1 MARRLPLGERV
12 AQNRRRQAEYA
23 SLSTFPPM
31 PLPAALSRVAKLFVR
46 SRPARSGLLF
56 AATLAVVAM
65 GALLPS
71 PKTAP
76 IAALERKAFDRQ
88 MQWLRALSPRPLEKD
103 IVLIGIDADSEK
115 RFEEPLVL
123 WHKHY
128 ARVLEALAR
137 TEPAA
142 VGVDIVLPER
152 SYNDIMPGL
161 DSAMVKAIF
170 QLRQRT
176 ALIYVRGVVPTGPDA
191 GRYSPMLPIYLRALD
206 PEKNFGIDQALKDPD
221 DVSRRF
227 SERELG
233 EGQSVP
239 TFAGQILRA
248 LRRPVQEGLIDYSV
262 GGDLGYVP
270 MQDVIGWL
278 EQGDTAKLKAAFDGR
293 IVLFGSLGV
302 DRDRWVLPV
311 EIATWEKLGREYE
324 LGQPGVV
331 VHLQVL
337 RSHLA
342 NGLIQPAPVYVNVL
356 LCILAACAVWL
367 RFKPWRFA
375 AGALVVPAALV
386 ALNLGSIRTSQLIWP
401 VAAVTVTLWIALLA
415 RGLMDAVESIIERT
429 RLKRNFRGSVSPA
442 VLNEIM
448 TGGLDPESDART
460 AEVCVIFS
468 DIRGFTTLSEEMSPD
483 LVMSVLQRY
492 FDRMVKSV
500 HRFDGTIDK
509 FIGDGMMILFG
520 APRQT
525 PDPCTDAVRCALDM
539 LNELDELNVEFERD
553 GLPKLEIGIGIN
565 YGKVVVGNIG
575 STERHNYSAI
585 GDAVNVAA
593 RIEGQTKELGRRIL
607 ITESVVS
614 RIGARFDFEPLGA
627 RLVKGHSPVKVWGIR
642 ATRTKRAIAG
652 EQEQAD
658 APAAPVN
665 GGHA

>member
-1 MARRLPLGERV
+1 M
-12 AQNRRRQAEYA
+12 
-23 SLSTFPPM
+23 FM
-31 PLPAALSRVAKLFVR
+31 R
-46 SRPARSGLLF
+46 SRPARGGLLF
-56 AATLAVVAM
+56 VATLGIVAA
-65 GALLPS
+65 GSLVPS
-71 PKTAP
+71 DKTAP
-76 IAALERKAFDRQ
+76 IASLERKAFDRQ
-88 MQWLRALSPRPLEKD
+88 MQLLRKFAPQPLASD
-103 IVLIGIDADSEK
+103 IVLIGIDEGSEK

-128 ARVLEALAR
+128 ARVLEALAKA
-137 TEPAA
+137 EPAA

-152 SYNDIMPGL
+152 SYNDVMPGL
-161 DSAMVKAIF
+161 DNAMVKSIF
-170 QLRQRT
+170 LLRQRT
-176 ALIYVRGVVPTGPDA
+176 ALVYVQGVIPAGPDA
-191 GRYSPMLPIYLRALD
+191 GKFRPTLPIYLRALD
-206 PEKNFGIDQALKDPD
+206 PEKNFGIDQQLKDPD
-221 DVSRRF
+221 DIARRF

-233 EGQSVP
+233 VDKPVP
-239 TFAGQILRA
+239 TFVGQILRA
-248 LRRPVQEGLIDYSV
+248 LKRPVQEGIIDFSV
-262 GGDLGYVP
+262 GGNLGYLP
-270 MQDVIGWL
+270 MQDVIDWL
-278 EQGDTAKLKAAFDGR
+278 DKNDTARLKAAFDSR
-293 IVLFGSLGV
+293 IVLFGSLST

-311 EIATWEKLGREYE
+311 EIATWEKLGKEYE

-331 VHLQVL
+331 LHLQVL

-342 NGLIQPAPVYVNVL
+342 NGLIQPASIYVNIL
-356 LCILAACAVWL
+356 LCILAAGAVWL
-367 RFKPWRFA
+367 RFRPWRLIV
-375 AGALVVPAALV
+375 GTVLLPAALV
-386 ALNLGSIRTSQLIWP
+386 ALNLVSIRSSQLIWP
-401 VAAVTVTLWIALLA
+401 VASIAVTLWIAFLVRA
-415 RGLMDAVESIIERT
+415 LMDAVESIIERT

-460 AEVCVIFS
+460 VDVCIIFS

-520 APRQT
+520 APRET
-525 PDPCTDAVRCALDM
+525 PDPCTQAVRCALDM
-539 LNELDELNVEFERD
+539 LDELDELNVEFERD

-614 RIGARFDFEPLGA
+614 RIGERFNFEPLGE

-642 ATRTKRAIAG
+642 ATRTKRATEG
-652 EQEQAD
+652 EQEPD
-658 APAAPVN
+658 NLPSAPVI
-665 GGHA
+665 GGRS